1 MPLSPEVRMY
11 APERILHAG
20 LLTSFAVLVWT
31 GFALKYPDQWWAR
44 PWLAWEGTFAV
55 RATVHR
61 IAGGVLIA
69 VSLAHLISL
78 VTSGRLRRHWRELWP
93 RVGDAREGFLNFAYL
108 LGLRSQK
115 PRVSSHSY
123 VEKAEYWAVVW
134 GTAVMA
140 LTGLML
146 WAVDYTLVWLPKS
159 WLDVATAV
167 HFYEALLATS
177 SIVVWHFYFVIFDP
191 EVYPVDTAWLN
202 GSSVRKRETHHADDP
217 KLGSLGPGNP

>member
-1 MPLSPEVRMY
+1 M
-11 APERILHAG
+11 
-20 LLTSFAVLVWT
+20 
-31 GFALKYPDQWWAR
+31 
-44 PWLAWEGTFAV
+44 
-55 RATVHR
+55 
-61 IAGGVLIA
+61 
-69 VSLAHLISL
+69 
-78 VTSGRLRRHWRELWP
+78 
-93 RVGDAREGFLNFAYL
+93 GDAREGFLNFAYL
-108 LGLRSQK
+108 IGLRSQK

-140 LTGLML
+140 VTGLML

-167 HFYEALLATS
+167 HFYEALLATL

-202 GSSVRKRETHHADDP
+202 GSSARKREPHHADDP
-217 KLGSLGPGNP
+217 KIGSLGPGNP